1 MATNTEI
8 VVVETPWARSLEEVF
23 AEGQALGGQV
33 SPNENLLGNRDF
45 FRKKSLDELAR
56 EQGVGP
62 VNDISVFAGGIPD
75 DEDVD
80 KLVAQLEEL
89 RGS

>member
-1 MATNTEI
+1 MNSEFLTI
-8 VVVETPWARSLEEVF
+8 DKTPWAKPFEELIAEARQLETRVEVNRPL
-23 AEGQALGGQV
+23 A
-33 SPNENLLGNRDF
+33 GNGDF
-45 FRKKSLDELAR
+45 FVGKSLTELAH

-80 KLVAQLEEL
+80 ELLAELEEM

>member
-1 MATNTEI
+1 MAPNTEI
-8 VVVETPWARSLEEVF
+8 VLVETPWARSLEEVSP
-23 AEGQALGGQV
+23 EWQALGGRA
-33 SPNENLLGNRDF
+33 SPEENLLGNRDF
-45 FRKKSLDELAR
+45 FKKKSLDDLAR
-56 EQGVGP
+56 ELGVGP

>member
-1 MATNTEI
+1 MSTQFFTTDKATLISFPAIPTERAG
-8 VVVETPWARSLEEVF
+8 ESDSAGGGW
-23 AEGQALGGQV
+23 LGD
-33 SPNENLLGNRDF
+33 SDF
-45 FRKKSLDELAR
+45 FKGKSLAELAR

-80 KLVAQLEEL
+80 EMVAEIYRL
-89 RGS
+89 REP

>member
-1 MATNTEI
+1 MAMNTEI
-8 VVVETPWARSLEEVF
+8 IAVETPWARSPEEVI
-23 AEGQALGGQV
+23 AEGRGLGGRV
-33 SPNENLLGNRDF
+33 FGDEGLLVNRDF
-45 FRKKSLDELAR
+45 FGRKSLDDLAR